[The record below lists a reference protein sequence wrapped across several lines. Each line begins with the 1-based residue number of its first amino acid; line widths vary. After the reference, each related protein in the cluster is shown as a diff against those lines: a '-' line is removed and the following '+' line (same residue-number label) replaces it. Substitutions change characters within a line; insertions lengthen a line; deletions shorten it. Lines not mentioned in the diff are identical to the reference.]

1 MSKAMV
7 LALAI
12 TESAALSFRSSGQR
26 MIERACWHETLDSS
40 GFHKLVNNNLKPV
53 KTLFF
58 VQDNTPTL
66 ADFRDFKN
74 EYVAEINE
82 FMKWG
87 SVRAF
92 FALLEAEKELGERIP
107 EDFFSETAFDY
118 VLEDC
123 QNFFGE

>member
-1 MSKAMV
+1 MSRSVV

-12 TESAALSFRSSGQR
+12 TESAALSFRTTGER
-26 MIERACWHETLDSS
+26 VIERSCWHETLDSS
-40 GFHKLVNNNLKPV
+40 RFHKLAKNNLKPT

-58 VQDNTPTL
+58 LQDSSPTL

-74 EYVAEINE
+74 EHVADIKE
-82 FMKWG
+82 FMQWG

-92 FALLEAEKELGERIP
+92 FALLDAEKELIERVP
-107 EDFFSETAFDY
+107 EDHFSELAFDY

-123 QNFFGE
+123 QEFLGE